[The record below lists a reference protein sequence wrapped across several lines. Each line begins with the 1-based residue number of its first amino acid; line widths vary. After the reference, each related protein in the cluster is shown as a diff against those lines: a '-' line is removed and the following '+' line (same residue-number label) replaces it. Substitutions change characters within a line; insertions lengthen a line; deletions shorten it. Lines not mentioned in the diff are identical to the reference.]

1 LYTRGARVS
10 GRYLVLFMMRAGEEA
25 GRFGVTASRRIGNAV
40 VRSRCKRRLRELY
53 RLHRHLPGVAASD
66 IVANARRSCIKASW
80 GDLEQDF
87 RRCLER
93 GVRDGGSAAIGDQ
106 DAAPG

>member
-10 GRYLVLFMMRAGEEA
+10 GRYLVLFMMGARQEA
-25 GRFGVTASRRIGNAV
+25 GRFGVTASRRIGGAV

-53 RLHRHLPGVAASD
+53 RLHRHLPGVAACD
-66 IVANARRSCIKASW
+66 IVANARRGCVKATW
-80 GDLEQDF
+80 ADLERDF

-93 GVRDGGSAAIGDQ
+93 GVTDIGSAAIGNQ
-106 DAAPG
+106 GAAPA

>member
-1 LYTRGARVS
+1 
-10 GRYLVLFMMRAGEEA
+10 MMRAGEEA

-53 RLHRHLPGVAASD
+53 RLHRHLPGVVASD

-93 GVRDGGSAAIGDQ
+93 GVTDGGSAAIGDQ